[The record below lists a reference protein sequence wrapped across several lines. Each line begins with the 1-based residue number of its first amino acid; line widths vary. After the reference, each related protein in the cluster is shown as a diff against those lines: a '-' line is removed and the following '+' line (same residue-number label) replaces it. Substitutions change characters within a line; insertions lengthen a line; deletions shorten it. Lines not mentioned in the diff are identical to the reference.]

1 MNRKIGFFAIQQ
13 FPSILIFGI
22 VKPKSFMPKLEPIKP
37 LFILLDNQAQ
47 MGKPIIEFTSDNYN
61 KELGSALIDAKDDA
75 EAISSFLNEFK
86 DSPETLRSY
95 AKEIER
101 LLLWC
106 IHIAKI
112 NISSL
117 RRDHLIRY
125 QGFLKCPDPKTLW
138 CGSSVGRQTK
148 DGSLNENWRPFVKG
162 LGNSSINK
170 ALTILDSFFNY
181 LVQCNYLIGNPLAVD
196 RRRKKRNK
204 SKPNIIDRY
213 LELDEINAVLSALS
227 EYQTNDDKQKF
238 QVIRARY
245 IILLLFYT
253 GLRIA
258 EGAKHCMGNFLQREE
273 NWFLRVIGKGKK
285 MREIPIP
292 DELLS
297 SLKVFRISCG
307 LSTSLPKFREKTPLV
322 PMQNLTTPISTRRI
336 DQILRWAFN
345 LGAASF
351 EPNEPRK
358 ASKLRSASAHW
369 LRHSYV
375 TYLLESGAPLKVAQE
390 NAGHS
395 DIGTTMHYRH
405 VAQADRHAAT
415 RQLSLSSKIKR
426 CPEY

>member
-1 MNRKIGFFAIQQ
+1 MTE
-13 FPSILIFGI
+13 
-22 VKPKSFMPKLEPIKP
+22 FMPILP
-37 LFILLDNQAQ
+37 LFILVDNAEN
-47 MGKPIIEFTSDNYN
+47 MGRAMIEFTHDNYN
-61 KELGSALIDAKDDA
+61 KELGATFIDAKDDA
-75 EAISSFLNEFK
+75 SAISTFLNEFK

-106 IHIAKI
+106 IHVAKI

-117 RRDHLIRY
+117 RRNHLMDY
-125 QGFLKCPDPKTLW
+125 QEFLKHPAPKMQW
-138 CGSSVGRQTK
+138 CGPSTSRQLK
-148 DGSLNENWRPFVKG
+148 DGSVNEKWRPFVKG
-162 LGNSSINK
+162 LGSTSINK

-213 LELDEINAVLSALS
+213 LELAEINTTLEVIS
-227 EYQTNDDKQKF
+227 EYAVKNESQEFN
-238 QVIRARY
+238 VIRARY

-258 EGAKHCMGNFLQREE
+258 EAANHTMGSFLQREE

-285 MREIPIP
+285 LREIPLP
-292 DELLS
+292 DELLKA
-297 SLKVFRISCG
+297 LKVFRMSVG
-307 LSTSLPKFREKTPLV
+307 LPSPLPKFREKTPLI
-322 PMQNLTTPISTRRI
+322 PMQNLQRPISTRRI

-345 LGAASF
+345 LGADSF
-351 EPNEPRK
+351 EPHEPRR
-358 ASKLRSASAHW
+358 ASKLRAASAHW

-375 TYLLESGAPLKVAQE
+375 TYLLDSGAPLKVAQE

-395 DIGTTMHYRH
+395 DISTTMHYRH
-405 VAQADRHAAT
+405 IAQVDRHEAT
-415 RQLSLSSKIKR
+415 RQLSLSTQANKN
-426 CPEY
+426 PLY